1 MRVSLRQPYRQF
13 FGTLANQYRLD
24 IVHALL
30 DKPLNVSMI
39 CEKTKLKQATVS
51 HNLKRLRLCGFVFDK
66 PEGKERVYTLNHK
79 TITPVLKL
87 MDAHMDAYCS
97 KLCKDCE

>member
-30 DKPLNVSMI
+30 DKPLHVGAI
-39 CEKTKLKQATVS
+39 CKKTGLKQATVS
-51 HNLKRLRLCGFVFDK
+51 HNLKRLKLCGFVFDEK
-66 PEGKERVYTLNHK
+66 DGKERVYTLNHK

-87 MDAHMDAYCS
+87 MDAHMTDYCS
-97 KLCKDCE
+97 KICKEC

>member
-30 DKPLNVSMI
+30 ESPLNVSQCASVASVI
-39 CEKTKLKQATVS
+39 
-51 HNLKRLRLCGFVFDK
+51 G
-66 PEGKERVYTLNHK
+66 
-79 TITPVLKL
+79 
-87 MDAHMDAYCS
+87 
-97 KLCKDCE
+97 